1 VEHKHPWKQA
11 SASRDEQRSASGG
24 RQKARLDLIPK
35 MKPSALMRALLQM
48 TMETEETTE
57 RLRAPTVPSWNF
69 SPATPI
75 SAAAYRQKAARNG
88 SKRDRRASFP
98 SRTAEARRRR
108 DLLAP
113 RRSDHIPVEQ
123 SEQETGFTA
132 GSKPPTSLLREAHC
146 LELDLAEERAGRSER
161 RVGAGA
167 GGIGI
172 RVSSPLAVGRQL
184 VVCSRASCVL
194 GETLSPANRRRRQGL
209 LYKKMRH
216 FRSVVPGWWCPGTP
230 F

>member
-1 VEHKHPWKQA
+1 
-11 SASRDEQRSASGG
+11 
-24 RQKARLDLIPK
+24 LDLIPK

-57 RLRAPTVPSWNF
+57 RLSAPTVPSWNF

-75 SAAAYRQKAARNG
+75 SGAAYRQKAARNG
-88 SKRDRRASFP
+88 SKRNRRASFP
-98 SRTAEARRRR
+98 RRAAAGETCWRHEDQITFLPSNR
-108 DLLAP
+108 K
-113 RRSDHIPVEQ
+113 
-123 SEQETGFTA
+123 QETGFTA
-132 GSKPPTSLLREAHC
+132 GSKPPTSLHREAHC

-172 RVSSPLAVGRQL
+172 RVSSTLAVGRQL

-194 GETLSPANRRRRQGL
+194 GETPPVSDSLS
-209 LYKKMRH
+209 
-216 FRSVVPGWWCPGTP
+216 C
-230 F
+230 